1 MKRVHQFWHL
11 VNGMAEHAEL
21 KNEEKISGNRLP
33 RGKRQK
39 EAARAK
45 VSLMEAGE
53 RHNTNMKHLIRRFV
67 KTIKV
72 VLCSSVCRR
81 LSSF

>member
-53 RHNTNMKHLIRRFV
+53 RHSTNMKHLIRRFV

-72 VLCSSVCRR
+72 VLCSSVCSR

>member
-45 VSLMEAGE
+45 VSLMEAG
-53 RHNTNMKHLIRRFV
+53 
-67 KTIKV
+67 
-72 VLCSSVCRR
+72 
-81 LSSF
+81 